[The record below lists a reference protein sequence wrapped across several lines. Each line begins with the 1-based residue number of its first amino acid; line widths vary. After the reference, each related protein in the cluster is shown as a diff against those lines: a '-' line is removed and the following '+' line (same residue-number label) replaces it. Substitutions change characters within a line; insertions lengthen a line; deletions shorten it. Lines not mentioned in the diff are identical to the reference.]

1 MIYEYRVY
9 YAEPDRMNDLHSRFA
24 NHTEA
29 LFAKHNMK
37 SIGYWVPE
45 GKEEEVLV
53 YILAFESKEQ
63 MDKAWDD
70 FEKDPEWAAVQAE
83 SEANGPLISKAET
96 TTIYPTSYSRLQ

>member
-9 YAEPDRMNDLHSRFA
+9 YAEPGRMNDLHSRFA

-37 SIGYWVPE
+37 SIGYWVQE
-45 GKEEEVLV
+45 GKQEEVLI

-70 FEKDPEWAAVQAE
+70 FEKDPEWATVQAE
-83 SEANGPLISKAET
+83 SETNGPLISGVENF
-96 TTIYPTSYSRLQ
+96 IMYPTSYSPLQ